1 MKRILPLLAAMI
13 ALTTVLPGKAQTGK
27 YYIDGRETTREE
39 LLKLPAGTI
48 ESMANSV
55 ENGLPVVRIKLKPE
69 GEEQAPATGQQEK
82 NTATPHEKAMQL
94 VRGIYE
100 QHTLLKEGDLAADF
114 RATKYAGGDLTLTA
128 LRGKVVLLNF
138 WATWC
143 GPCLRELAPEALPK
157 IILERFAA
165 DSEFVFLPVAY
176 TGVAVARRNEIV
188 IPASRLYRFKRE
200 PRQVFRRRRTAELR
214 LSARPDSNGSGQ
226 TGIRPLCR
234 AGRSALLRN
243 RPQRPHRPRV
253 AGCGTGGTGTHS
265 GGYRKRT
272 FQITDK
278 NSPAEKRP
286 GCCDFKLHPSWDPFR
301 EPAEEWVF
309 RSCPHCFHN
318 ARYSPA
324 ANATAVWRVRA

>member
-39 LLKLPAGTI
+39 LLKLPAGAI

-69 GEEQAPATGQQEK
+69 GGEQAPATGQQEK
-82 NTATPHEKAMQL
+82 NAATPHEKAMQL

-114 RATKYAGGDLTLTA
+114 RAAKYAGGDLTLTA
-128 LRGKVVLLNF
+128 LRGKVVLL
-138 WATWC
+138 C

-176 TGVAVARRNEIV
+176 TDSKESLDKFFAGDEQHNYAYLRDLTAMDPDKRVFGLYAEQGVPRSFVIDRNGRIV
-188 IPASRLYRFKRE
+188 LGSLGAAQEELERMAAAIEKELSR
-200 PRQVFRRRRTAELR
+200 
-214 LSARPDSNGSGQ
+214 
-226 TGIRPLCR
+226 
-234 AGRSALLRN
+234 
-243 RPQRPHRPRV
+243 
-253 AGCGTGGTGTHS
+253 
-265 GGYRKRT
+265 
-272 FQITDK
+272 
-278 NSPAEKRP
+278 
-286 GCCDFKLHPSWDPFR
+286 
-301 EPAEEWVF
+301 
-309 RSCPHCFHN
+309 
-318 ARYSPA
+318 
-324 ANATAVWRVRA
+324 

>member
-114 RATKYAGGDLTLTA
+114 RATKYAGGDLTLTT

-176 TGVAVARRNEIV
+176 TDSKESLDKFFAGDEQQNYAYLRDLTAMDPDKRVFGLYAEQGVPRSFVIDRNGRIV
-188 IPASRLYRFKRE
+188 LGSLGAAQEELERIAAAIEKELSR
-200 PRQVFRRRRTAELR
+200 
-214 LSARPDSNGSGQ
+214 
-226 TGIRPLCR
+226 
-234 AGRSALLRN
+234 
-243 RPQRPHRPRV
+243 
-253 AGCGTGGTGTHS
+253 
-265 GGYRKRT
+265 
-272 FQITDK
+272 
-278 NSPAEKRP
+278 
-286 GCCDFKLHPSWDPFR
+286 
-301 EPAEEWVF
+301 
-309 RSCPHCFHN
+309 
-318 ARYSPA
+318 
-324 ANATAVWRVRA
+324 